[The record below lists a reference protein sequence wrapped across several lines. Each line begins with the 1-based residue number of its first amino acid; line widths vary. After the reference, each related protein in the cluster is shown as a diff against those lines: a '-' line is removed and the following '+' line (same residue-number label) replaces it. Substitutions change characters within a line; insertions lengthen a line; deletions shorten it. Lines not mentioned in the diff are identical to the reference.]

1 MWRLR
6 TSFIC
11 CRHFL
16 NKAFSTK
23 TFQWSTLATKNISR
37 FQEDENVGT
46 LKNLGKG
53 EPFGFGKMQLR
64 WKKFA
69 RNFLPDIFPFTI
81 FSKIYNEIYM
91 FFLLPFLSCF
101 IILGKTFDL
110 IGIMSYSWGNI
121 LRSHLKA
128 QNKLKSY
135 FAKMLACFEYLVS
148 RSMQI
153 QKLLRFFSKSG

>member
-64 WKKFA
+64 WKIFA
-69 RNFLPDIFPFTI
+69 RNFLPDIFPFAI
-81 FSKIYNEIYM
+81 FLNIYNEIYM
-91 FFLLPFLSCF
+91 LFLLAFFKLLSH
-101 IILGKTFDL
+101 TWEN
-110 IGIMSYSWGNI
+110 IGIMSYSWCNI
-121 LRSHLKA
+121 LRSHLKT

-135 FAKMLACFEYLVS
+135 FAKMLACFEYFVS